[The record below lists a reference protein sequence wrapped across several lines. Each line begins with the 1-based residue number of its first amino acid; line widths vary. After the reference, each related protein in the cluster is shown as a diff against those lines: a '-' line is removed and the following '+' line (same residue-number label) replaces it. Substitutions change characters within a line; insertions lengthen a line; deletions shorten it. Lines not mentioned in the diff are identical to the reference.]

1 MEPLSITA
9 ACVGI
14 LGTIG
19 PLVLK
24 IRTFAVGVR
33 EARGKMGSLDQELSS
48 PSMLIEILNDES
60 NDPTFDYPLALRQS
74 FVEVLGHSEAHCPFD
89 GSSDKGGTGVLE
101 KRSLSNICS
110 SDRHPGLTSDI
121 SRKSDFSGNRGDLGG
136 KGFGR
141 KPIELYH
148 RA

>member
-74 FVEVLGHSEAHCPFD
+74 FVEVLGHC
-89 GSSDKGGTGVLE
+89 
-101 KRSLSNICS
+101 KRIVGEMTAVVERFGAGRLGRR
-110 SDRHPGLTSDI
+110 RHWETS
-121 SRKSDFSGNRGDLGG
+121 G
-136 KGFGR
+136 
-141 KPIELYH
+141 
-148 RA
+148 